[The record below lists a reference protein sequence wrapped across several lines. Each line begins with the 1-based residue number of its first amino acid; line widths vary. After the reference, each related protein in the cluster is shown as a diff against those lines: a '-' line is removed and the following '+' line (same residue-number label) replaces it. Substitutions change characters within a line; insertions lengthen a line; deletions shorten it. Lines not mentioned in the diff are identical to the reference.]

1 MRSRESNFAG
11 TRFYFCG
18 NAIYN
23 LPAGTQKFIIVSEL
37 KPFFTIFMNASLIAK
52 QFEVNGQLVSAVPY
66 GSGNINDTYHV
77 IFRTSYSERRFILQR
92 IRKNVFPQPSV
103 IMDNMR
109 VVTDICHAK
118 LKEINEDSDRIWQLP
133 KIIQTHDGKDFY
145 EDANG
150 DLWRAITYI
159 ASVQSF
165 ETVQSGDHAYEAG
178 TVLGFFHNL
187 INDIPVK
194 SLGYVIEGFHITPNY
209 LEQLDA
215 VKNSKYAK
223 ELLAEHREARTCMRF
238 IEERRDF
245 IPVFENAK
253 AAGTLKLHP
262 THGDPKVG
270 NILIDE
276 ATGKGTSI
284 IDLDTIQPGLI
295 HADIGDAVRSA
306 CNPAGE
312 DAGDLSSVRCDV
324 DLFASIWR
332 GYKRHAKK
340 FLSEVDYLYVYDA
353 IRILPLEL
361 GLRFFADYLNGD
373 TYFKT
378 KYNGHNLKRALVQF
392 KLVESI
398 ENHESQIRKIIGV

>member
-159 ASVQSF
+159 ASAQSF
-165 ETVQSGDHAYEAG
+165 
-178 TVLGFFHNL
+178 
-187 INDIPVK
+187 P
-194 SLGYVIEGFHITPNY
+194 
-209 LEQLDA
+209 
-215 VKNSKYAK
+215 
-223 ELLAEHREARTCMRF
+223 
-238 IEERRDF
+238 
-245 IPVFENAK
+245 
-253 AAGTLKLHP
+253 
-262 THGDPKVG
+262 
-270 NILIDE
+270 
-276 ATGKGTSI
+276 
-284 IDLDTIQPGLI
+284 
-295 HADIGDAVRSA
+295 
-306 CNPAGE
+306 
-312 DAGDLSSVRCDV
+312 
-324 DLFASIWR
+324 
-332 GYKRHAKK
+332 
-340 FLSEVDYLYVYDA
+340 
-353 IRILPLEL
+353 
-361 GLRFFADYLNGD
+361 
-373 TYFKT
+373 
-378 KYNGHNLKRALVQF
+378 
-392 KLVESI
+392 
-398 ENHESQIRKIIGV
+398 